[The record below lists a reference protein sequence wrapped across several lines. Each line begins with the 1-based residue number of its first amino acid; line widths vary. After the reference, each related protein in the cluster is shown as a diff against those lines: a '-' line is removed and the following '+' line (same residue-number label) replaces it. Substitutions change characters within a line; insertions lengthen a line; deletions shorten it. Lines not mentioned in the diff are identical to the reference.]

1 MLWRPSYTTW
11 HAGPRAPASR
21 RLEGEGAGAGG
32 VADLVVLT
40 EEAMAMTGQ
49 ARWLITLGRWVVVL
63 THVLECAILALSV
76 VGAAYFV
83 ITGEGR
89 LKPTEPWES
98 ILTCVFFVFC
108 PAVILC
114 WGVFCLAFVVL
125 LRRRGRAGSLKQIAT
140 ILRVAV
146 PFLGLGHYE
155 SIVRGLADPRDST
168 VNP

>member
-1 MLWRPSYTTW
+1 
-11 HAGPRAPASR
+11 
-21 RLEGEGAGAGG
+21 
-32 VADLVVLT
+32 
-40 EEAMAMTGQ
+40 MTGQ

-108 PAVILC
+108 P
-114 WGVFCLAFVVL
+114 
-125 LRRRGRAGSLKQIAT
+125 
-140 ILRVAV
+140 
-146 PFLGLGHYE
+146 
-155 SIVRGLADPRDST
+155 
-168 VNP
+168 